1 MSESRALE
9 MDRQDPLAD
18 FRERFHIPRTE
29 SGEEEIYLCGN
40 SLGLQPRS
48 IQEALDQEIGDWAGW
63 AWGATSGPSTPGTA
77 TTRTSAGPWGVSS
90 APRPTRW
97 CPWAHSPAT
106 CT

>member
-48 IQEALDQEIGDWAGW
+48 IQEALDQEIGDWARLGVGGHF
-63 AWGATSGPSTPGTA
+63 GA
-77 TTRTSAGPWGVSS
+77 
-90 APRPTRW
+90 
-97 CPWAHSPAT
+97 
-106 CT
+106 